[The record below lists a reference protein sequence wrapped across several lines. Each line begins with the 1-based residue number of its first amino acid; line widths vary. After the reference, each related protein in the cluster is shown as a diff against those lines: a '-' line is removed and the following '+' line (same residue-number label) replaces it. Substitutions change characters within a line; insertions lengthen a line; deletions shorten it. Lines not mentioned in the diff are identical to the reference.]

1 PAAGGDVMSQPD
13 PDPRPPVDPTLD
25 PTPAAPPGPFETFA
39 TSNFPKGHLLSHDA
53 TDDRRLGDAPPGP
66 VPADG
71 PRFRVLRPLG
81 KGGLGEVFVA
91 LDPGLNREVAL
102 KEIRAEHRGQGE
114 SLGRFL
120 LEAEVTGRLE
130 HPGVVPVYALG
141 RHPDGRAYYAM
152 RLIKGET
159 LHDAL

>member
-1 PAAGGDVMSQPD
+1 MSQPA
-13 PDPRPPVDPTLD
+13 PDSRPPVDPTLD

-39 TSNFPKGHLLSHDA
+39 TSNHPQGQFHSHDA
-53 TDDRRLGDAPPGP
+53 THDHRPAPAPSGP
-66 VPADG
+66 VPGDG
-71 PRFRVLRPLG
+71 RRFRVLRPLG

-91 LDPGLNREVAL
+91 LDGSLNREVAL
-102 KEIRAEHRGQGE
+102 KEIRAEHRDRGE

-141 RHPDGRAYYAM
+141 SHPDGRAYYAM
-152 RLIKGET
+152 RLI
-159 LHDAL
+159 